1 MLTVFDNDLSAVP
14 ADKASVT
21 VAHTAAV
28 PPADIAVNDAVLFP
42 NVANGESL
50 TLVVPV
56 DTYSGQIVPTGE
68 EGPAILGPLDL
79 TVEGGSLNRVFAVGN
94 PEDDTMNVVHVPEF
108 AKEGSETPEVGDR
121 TAVDRVTT
129 GRMANGRTVGGL
141 VAACLLLAGR
151 GSSPEPTPAAA
162 AVIAPDQSEATTDAG
177 QAEESLIELTPSQR
191 GKLEIPEDVFR
202 LGWWDGGAYV
212 NDPFGSMVIAGHI
225 DSAEQGLGWLARAA
239 NTGAFPGE
247 DRSVGPAFS
256 ARVEKLREDR
266 LRSLGYEVVGLHG
279 RYAFGPR
286 RW

>member
-28 PPADIAVNDAVLFP
+28 PPADIVVNDAVLFP

-56 DTYSGQIVPTGE
+56 DTYSVQIVPTGE

-108 AKEGSETPEVGDR
+108 AEEGSETPEVGDR

-141 VAACLLLAGR
+141 VAACLLLAGC

-177 QAEESLIELTPSQR
+177 QAEESLIEVDAFAARQVGNPRGRLSPGLVGWRCIRQR
-191 GKLEIPEDVFR
+191 PVRFNG
-202 LGWWDGGAYV
+202 
-212 NDPFGSMVIAGHI
+212 
-225 DSAEQGLGWLARAA
+225 
-239 NTGAFPGE
+239 
-247 DRSVGPAFS
+247 DRRPH
-256 ARVEKLREDR
+256 R
-266 LRSLGYEVVGLHG
+266 LRRAGVGLAG
-279 RYAFGPR
+279 QGGQYWRVPR
-286 RW
+286 